1 MMFPLGLP
9 FNYLFIPLT
18 FNGPLTMLDAGNTN
32 ITEAWLPTPEPLV
45 RGDGHVI

>member
-1 MMFPLGLP
+1 MMFPVGLS

-18 FNGPLTMLDAGNTN
+18 FNGPLTMSDAGNTK
-32 ITEAWLPTPEPLV
+32 ITEAWLLTPEPSV